1 MHDAMYISTLFLDTL
16 NLKVKRYIYIIL
28 MDSNVQKNELHNAFK
43 YSIDIEYAVNS
54 RLVDVIIMISDN
66 KSLQSCKAN

>member
-1 MHDAMYISTLFLDTL
+1 MYISTLFLDTL